1 MFSLLYYIEY
11 TFPLH
16 AMKYHYPKVRNFGGQ
31 SIVFFASRPMGQ
43 KPPQNSGQKP
53 PREKHWKPMD
63 VISEIGNHGGFHK
76 TSIFQRVNP
85 VNPEI

>member
-1 MFSLLYYIEY
+1 
-11 TFPLH
+11 
-16 AMKYHYPKVRNFGGQ
+16 
-31 SIVFFASRPMGQ
+31 MGQ

-76 TSIFQRVNP
+76 NSIFQRVNFR